1 MRLESVR
8 SPDLVHRRRR
18 DASPRRHRAFAP
30 VGGVR
35 RLVIERQVHDL
46 LDFPRRQGLA
56 PGRAGGVLQEQL
68 GCARSCPYRQTR
80 ILTPIWESSDASGT
94 LARSGSD
101 RYAAVGA
108 AGERWRATRFDT
120 IPSQQEN
127 RRACKMIGPRGDV
140 TNLAFSGTWPR

>member
-56 PGRAGGVLQEQL
+56 PGRAGGVLQQPVRPGTVSRATSAL
-68 GCARSCPYRQTR
+68 IAKPKNSKPSWPRRIASARSRCTEKLDTMAMLAFTEWP
-80 ILTPIWESSDASGT
+80 SGT
-94 LARSGSD
+94 QASD
-101 RYAAVGA
+101 LMM
-108 AGERWRATRFDT
+108 
-120 IPSQQEN
+120 P
-127 RRACKMIGPRGDV
+127 
-140 TNLAFSGTWPR
+140 